1 MLAPEVVQPVSN
13 QAINV
18 TMDGDVSGQVAVGN
32 HIIQIGHVSGGLV
45 YLAQPGE
52 QPTPQARPTPVLLR
66 PRPMRGLLDR
76 QVEKREITQAIT
88 AVSPAELHGQP
99 GIGKSALLRHL
110 AHQLPL
116 NAFPDGLIHLSAQGL
131 TREDLAQN
139 LFDAF
144 YESPIPVKP
153 TEAAL
158 RHALQNKR
166 ALILLDDVDLPAD
179 DLEALMD
186 IAPGCLFL
194 WTGGERRLWLDG
206 ESHELGG
213 LPPADGLA
221 LFERALGR
229 SLTAAERAT
238 AVTLCATLEGH
249 PGQIIQAAAL
259 LREERET
266 LPALLARL
274 HGRNPADLLTISLYD
289 PLPKEEKRLLASLA
303 ALGDGE
309 LSDKQAA
316 RLADLSRPHQTISAL
331 ARRGL
336 VQAEGRTVR
345 LAAGVGPALAPQINL
360 TLLRLQ
366 AINYFTDRVGQSAL
380 TLTETAVLR
389 PLLTWAVD
397 HGYWPEAIRL
407 ARLLDGP
414 LAAGRLWGSWQAAL
428 RACRQAAQASGDLA
442 AEAWA
447 WHQLGTRALCL
458 GEKQAA
464 RHALLKALRLRQQ
477 LGDGPGTTVTRHN
490 LNLLLGPPDRDRDHG
505 NEKGRLQRYWPDGVT
520 KLFTLGLVA
529 GLLLV
534 AALLLYNSLDAA
546 PIPPI
551 TETAVEMVPSHP
563 TETKSPTATATGT
576 ATATATPT
584 ATPTAT
590 TQPPTPLP
598 QCVVRPPANW
608 TPYLVQRGDTLFSL
622 ARQTST
628 TVGRIKQVN
637 CLNSDT
643 IFYGTNL
650 YLPARPTATPTTTAT
665 TTPTVSVVTTEPIGV
680 TETPTPTITLTPTP
694 TITLTPTPCPPL
706 AVEVLTATSDGKS
719 NFVEWLLT
727 GGCPRYVGVLTAQFV
742 EESAYAEYSV
752 EGEYGIQSDAPPA
765 RCGYHTVVYELQMYD
780 RNRQVATAEYWLQ
793 MYWVCEEKGDSGRE

>member
-18 TMDGDVSGQVAVGN
+18 TIDGDVSGQVAVGN
-32 HIIQIGHVSGGLV
+32 HIVQIGHVSGGLV
-45 YLAQPGE
+45 YLARPGE

-99 GIGKSALLRHL
+99 GIGKSALLRYL

-116 NAFPDGLIHLSAQGL
+116 NAFPDGLVHLSAQGL

-158 RHALQNKR
+158 RHALQSKR
-166 ALILLDDVDLPAD
+166 ALILLDDVDLATD

-186 IAPGCLFL
+186 IAPGCVFL

-229 SLTAAERAT
+229 SLTEAERST
-238 AVTLCATLEGH
+238 AVTLCATLKGH

-274 HGRNPADLLTISLYD
+274 HGRNPADVLTSSLYE
-289 PLPKEEKRLLASLA
+289 PLPSEEKRLLASLA
-303 ALGDGE
+303 ALGEGE
-309 LSDKQAA
+309 LSDKQSA
-316 RLADLSRPHQTISAL
+316 RLADLSRPNQTISAL

-336 VQAEGRTVR
+336 VQVEGRTVR

-366 AINYFTDRVGQSAL
+366 AINYFTNQVGQLAL
-380 TLTETAVLR
+380 TLAETAVIR

-414 LAAGRLWGSWQAAL
+414 LAAGRLWGSWQAVL

-458 GEKQAA
+458 GEKQTA
-464 RHALLKALRLRQQ
+464 RHALLRALRLRQQ
-477 LGDGPGTTVTRHN
+477 LGDGPGTAVTRHN
-490 LNLLLGPPDRDRDHG
+490 LRLLVGPSSPDDGGDKAAKPRHSWPAASARLLL
-505 NEKGRLQRYWPDGVT
+505 LSVI
-520 KLFTLGLVA
+520 A

-534 AALLLYNSLDAA
+534 GMFWWSPALPLQTEPA
-546 PIPPI
+546 PITTPASLLPASTATPTVTPTGTA
-551 TETAVEMVPSHP
+551 TETAVA
-563 TETKSPTATATGT
+563 TATVTPTATGT
-576 ATATATPT
+576 V
-584 ATPTAT
+584 
-590 TQPPTPLP
+590 PPAPVLP
-598 QCVVRPPANW
+598 SCTVRPPHNW
-608 TPYLVQRGDTLFSL
+608 TLYLIQRGDTLSSL
-622 ARQTST
+622 ARQTGT
-628 TVGRIKQVN
+628 TVAAIMQVN
-637 CLNSDT
+637 CLITDLIYAGTT
-643 IFYGTNL
+643 I
-650 YLPARPTATPTTTAT
+650 YLPARPVATAT
-665 TTPTVSVVTTEPIGV
+665 V
-680 TETPTPTITLTPTP
+680 TPTPTITPTV
-694 TITLTPTPCPPL
+694 TTTVTVTVMTLTPTATATQTPEPCEPL
-706 AVEVLTATSDGKS
+706 AIEHLAVTEYGPSTYIVSWALS
-719 NFVEWLLT
+719 
-727 GGCPRYVGVLTAQFV
+727 GGCYPYSGRLI
-742 EESAYAEYSV
+742 AEYELEQEPYEIYPVS
-752 EGEYGIQSDAPPA
+752 GQAGRQLDIPPQ
-765 RCGYHTVVYELQMYD
+765 RCEPAYQQIVYTLIMYD
-780 RNRQVATAEYWLQ
+780 
-793 MYWVCEEKGDSGRE
+793 DSGQYVTGSRQLTVGRQCEQQQATGE

>member
-18 TMDGDVSGQVAVGN
+18 TIDGDISGQVAVGN

-45 YLAQPGE
+45 YVARPGE

-88 AVSPAELHGQP
+88 AVSPAELHGKP

-158 RHALQNKR
+158 RHALQSKR
-166 ALILLDDVDLPAD
+166 ALILLDDVDLPAG

-186 IAPGCLFL
+186 IASGCLFL

-213 LPPADGLA
+213 LPPADALA

-229 SLTAAERAT
+229 SLTAAERPT
-238 AVTLCATLEGH
+238 AVTLCATLKGH

-274 HGRNPADLLTISLYD
+274 HGRNPAEVLTRSLYE

-309 LSDKQAA
+309 LGDKQAA

-366 AINYFTDRVGQSAL
+366 AINYFSNQVGQSAL
-380 TLTETAVLR
+380 TLAETAVLR

-414 LAAGRLWGSWQAAL
+414 LATGRLWGSWQAVL

-458 GEKQAA
+458 GEQRAA

-477 LGDGPGTTVTRHN
+477 LADGPGTAVTRHN
-490 LNLLLGPPDRDRDHG
+490 LNLLLGPGSSGSNGQSSYRWHG
-505 NEKGRLQRYWPDGVT
+505 WPT
-520 KLFTLGLVA
+520 IPPKLLLLGLVI
-529 GLLLV
+529 GLLLLGV
-534 AALLLYNSLDAA
+534 GIRQYANPAEAQ
-546 PIPPI
+546 PPANGPGVVEPVRPPPTESVSPSATAVRDV
-551 TETAVEMVPSHP
+551 TETAVEPLVP
-563 TETKSPTATATGT
+563 TLTATVA
-576 ATATATPT
+576 P
-584 ATPTAT
+584 
-590 TQPPTPLP
+590 PPTLTPARP
-598 QCVVRPPANW
+598 SAEIVAPCRIQPPANW
-608 TPYLVQRGDTLFSL
+608 TSYLVQRGDTLFSL
-622 ARQTST
+622 ARQTGT
-628 TVGRIKQVN
+628 TVSTIRQVN
-637 CLNSDT
+637 CLGDVLY
-643 IFYGTNL
+643 YGTTI
-650 YLPARPTATPTTTAT
+650 YLPARPVATPTAT
-665 TTPTVSVVTTEPIGV
+665 VTV
-680 TETPTPTITLTPTP
+680 TPTITP
-694 TITLTPTPCPPL
+694 
-706 AVEVLTATSDGKS
+706 TATVCVPLSVNMMRVS
-719 NFVEWLLT
+719 NYGAENWIAWELA
-727 GGCPRYVGVLTAQFV
+727 GGCPPYNGTVAAQFLK
-742 EESAYAEYSV
+742 EKPYEYYEASAAQGDLWDV
-752 EGEYGIQSDAPPA
+752 PPT
-765 RCGYHTVVYELQMYD
+765 RCGAYTVVYTLIVYD
-780 RNRQVATAEYWLQ
+780 SVGQEATAERQLQ
-793 MYWVCEEKGDSGRE
+793 MDWVCEEESSPETGYFRPDHEAP